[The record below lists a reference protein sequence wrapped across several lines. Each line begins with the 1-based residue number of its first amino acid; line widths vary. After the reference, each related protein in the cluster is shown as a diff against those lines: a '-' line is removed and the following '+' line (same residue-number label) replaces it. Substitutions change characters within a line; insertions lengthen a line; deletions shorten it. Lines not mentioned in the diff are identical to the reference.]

1 MKRLLMIG
9 LLNTVAFAA
18 CITPPP
24 TRPLRI
30 GMTWAEAKEANG
42 GRLVL
47 YDSYSSADYDVR
59 VARIVST
66 YYTFE
71 RSDQPGRHFV
81 LVSRYWGH

>member
-1 MKRLLMIG
+1 MKHLL
-9 LLNTVAFAA
+9 LLLALLLAA
-18 CITPPP
+18 CVTPTP

-47 YDSYSSADYDVR
+47 DHSYTSADYSVR
-59 VARIVST
+59 VARVVST

-71 RSDQPGRHFV
+71 RSDEGPGRHFV
-81 LVSRYWGH
+81 LVSRHWGH

>member
-1 MKRLLMIG
+1 MKHLLLA
-9 LLNTVAFAA
+9 LLLLAA
-18 CITPPP
+18 CVTP
-24 TRPLRI
+24 TQTQPLRI

-47 YDSYSSADYDVR
+47 ASSYTSAEYSVR

-71 RSDQPGRHFV
+71 RSDEPGRHFV
-81 LVSRYWGH
+81 LVSKYWR